1 MLWVTLNSHW
11 VFAMKLKPLS
21 RNFGGAKKGKKG
33 RSIGWEE
40 LTKSKLEGGVEF
52 RDIAMFNDS
61 LLAKQVW
68 WLLKNSDSLFPKVF
82 KAHFFP
88 NCTFMEA
95 KHTSGGSH
103 AWNSILHGRDVL
115 LRGCQ
120 WRIGNGKAVSIWQN
134 QWLPRENPPS
144 VLSPTVETLADAKVE
159 ILIDENIRQWNYD
172 LIDSIFTLWS
182 IIDQIHTTLKV
193 WGRGYFVLAIHKQ
206 WNIHK

>member
-1 MLWVTLNSHW
+1 M
-11 VFAMKLKPLS
+11 
-21 RNFGGAKKGKKG
+21 G
-33 RSIGWEE
+33 
-40 LTKSKLEGGVEF
+40 F
-52 RDIAMFNDS
+52 RDMAMFNDS

-68 WLLKNSDSLFPKVF
+68 WLLKNSDSLFHKVF
-82 KAHFFP
+82 KARFFP

-134 QWLPRENPPS
+134 QWLPRKNPPS

-159 ILIDENIRQWNYD
+159 ILIDENTRQWNYD
-172 LIDSIFTLWS
+172 LIDSIFTPVKHNWS
-182 IIDQIHTTLKV
+182 NPYHS
-193 WGRGYFVLAIHKQ
+193 
-206 WNIHK
+206 